1 MFSSRTILSSTQDY
15 IDYLKKRADIM
26 DSEVC
31 TSAAQQIM
39 EALGSTAATGREDLL
54 SYLKN
59 NLNNASPIQDG
70 LYNLTVTWGEDYTS
84 DSNSIISGANL
95 WQHGLVLQKSS
106 ADLILY
112 QAYVGKYALK
122 DWLDSSSGGKV
133 FSECWRN
140 FSPMSPLFVYDQ
152 MRVWLGLLEQ
162 LKGFADKKDI
172 ASFLFTSKFLFGAEH
187 TKVDEI
193 KLQTT
198 VKTGSKIKFD
208 WKFSHLKP
216 VKDLK

>member
-1 MFSSRTILSSTQDY
+1 MTSQRAILPSTQEY

-26 DSEVC
+26 DCEVC
-31 TSAAQQIM
+31 TSAAAQIM
-39 EALGSTAATGREDLL
+39 DALGSTAATRCEDPL
-54 SYLKN
+54 SSLKKSS
-59 NLNNASPIQDG
+59 AIQG

-84 DSNSIISGANL
+84 DSNSIIGGANL

-122 DWLDSSSGGKV
+122 DWLDSASGGKV

-140 FSPMSPLFVYDQ
+140 FSPVSSSFADCQ
-152 MRVWLGLLEQ
+152 MNVWLGLLEK
-162 LKGFADKKDI
+162 LKGFADKNDI
-172 ASFLFTSKFLFGAEH
+172 VNFLFASKFLFGAEH
-187 TKVDEI
+187 TKVDEM

-208 WKFSHLKP
+208 WKFSNLKP
-216 VKDLK
+216 AKDLK